1 DANFSETSLVER
13 FNADLANDLGNL
25 FSRSLTMVHKYNE
38 GLVPEPKAETQAEL
52 AIKKQAKTT
61 SETYVQEMKAFA
73 FYKALAG
80 IWEFI
85 NVLNKYIDTSAPWS
99 LAKTGNK
106 ERLNSVLYT
115 LIEGLRLISFL
126 LRPIMPDAS
135 QKMIDLLNFKEELPW
150 DEAVKWGQIKPGI
163 KLQKPISLFPRR
175 KILERK
181 AVMQAKKKEQITI
194 EEFSRLDIRVGQIL
208 EAEKMADTKKLL
220 KLKIDLGNE
229 ERTVVAGIAEHYETH
244 EIIGKKVLVLTN
256 LKPVKLRGVT
266 SEGMIL
272 AASDGE
278 KMVLTAVDGD
288 IKSGAKVR

>member
-1 DANFSETSLVER
+1 
-13 FNADLANDLGNL
+13 
-25 FSRSLTMVHKYNE
+25 
-38 GLVPEPKAETQAEL
+38 
-52 AIKKQAKTT
+52 
-61 SETYVQEMKAFA
+61 MKAFA

-194 EEFSRLDIRVGQIL
+194 EEFSRLDIRVGQII